1 MHLRLLALT
10 ANIAIGFL
18 AGTTVAEAVTHYV
31 SAERGRGREG
41 TKERPVKNIG
51 NLADRLAPGDVIN
64 IAGGLYHGR
73 SDAGWVAINVP
84 VSIVGGWNDD
94 FSERDPWGAHKTVL
108 TGSNKSTNYKNES
121 RLRIDLA
128 SFNRA
133 NKLAFHRAGE
143 VTEYPVLIDG
153 IIIDNGGRNRYAG
166 EQRNKII
173 RMANPKTG
181 ENPTP
186 DGPALAITGA
196 LHSQV
201 TVQNCIVVNCGSTQ
215 GALSV
220 TVAEGGSGTIDNN
233 LVANCTGTGI
243 YARTSFHPDA
253 SKKDL
258 AASYKI
264 THNTV
269 LFIEKVDAFGTT
281 GGDALR
287 IDGPMKVS
295 ATGNVFA
302 FSDRYGVNNS
312 SRSDVQSLTL
322 AKNLLFGNLQAD
334 MIEID
339 TKMKV
344 TTWEDDSSR
353 LSYES
358 VDNVGTP
365 IDVSVPA
372 EWLEKFFAR
381 TIIDRAA
388 AEADVKA
395 SDSLVNELRSILG
408 LPLRAPDLNLDSDVW
423 LPHMDL
429 EAAIEAGSSRYLDEF
444 GSAKP

>member
-1 MHLRLLALT
+1 MST
-10 ANIAIGFL
+10 A
-18 AGTTVAEAVTHYV
+18 VAEAATYFV

-41 TKERPVKNIG
+41 TQERPVKNIG
-51 NLADRLAPGDVIN
+51 NLVDRLEPGDVIN
-64 IAGGLYHGR
+64 IAGGVYNGR

-84 VSIVGGWNDD
+84 VSIVGGWNGD
-94 FSERDPWGAHKTVL
+94 FSERDPWGAHKTLL
-108 TGSNKSTNYKNES
+108 TGANKSENYKNES

-128 SFNRA
+128 SFNRT

-143 VTEYPVLIDG
+143 VTQHPVLVDG
-153 IIIDNGGRNRYAG
+153 IIIDNGGRNRYEG

-173 RMANPKTG
+173 RKANPKTG

-201 TVQNCIVVNCGSTQ
+201 TVQNCVVVNCGSTQ
-215 GALSV
+215 GALTV
-220 TVAEGGSGTIDNN
+220 TVAEGGSGKIDNN

-243 YARTSFHPDA
+243 YARTSFHPDK
-253 SKKDL
+253 SKEDL
-258 AASYKI
+258 AASYEI

-281 GGDALR
+281 GGDAFR
-287 IDGPMKVS
+287 IDAPMKVN
-295 ATGNVFA
+295 AAGNVFA

-312 SRSDVQSLTL
+312 SQSEVQSLTL

-334 MIEID
+334 MVEFD

-344 TTWEDDSSR
+344 TTWEDDSMQ

-358 VDNVGTP
+358 VGNVGTP
-365 IDVSVPA
+365 IEVPVPS
-372 EWLEKFFAR
+372 EWLEKYFAR
-381 TIIDRAA
+381 NIIDRAA

-395 SDSLVNELRSILG
+395 TDSLVNELRSILK
-408 LPLRAPDLNLDSDVW
+408 LPQRAPDLNLDSDVW

-429 EAAIEAGSSRYLDEF
+429 EAAIAAGSSRYAGEF